1 MHVCC
6 LGGYNFRFDCCVLD
20 NQLEGSDLGDTTSL
34 SLVAYILSRS
44 GSPMKS
50 PFLSVSIVI
59 ALVLATILLRHYR
72 CRFCYF

>member
-1 MHVCC
+1 MHFCC
-6 LGGYNFRFDCCVLD
+6 FGGYNFRFDCYVLD
-20 NQLEGSDLGDTTSL
+20 NQLEGSDTTSL
-34 SLVAYILSRS
+34 SLVAYILPRS

-50 PFLSVSIVI
+50 PFLSVGIVI